1 MTFINNKY
9 GSDVSRS
16 LGAPVYWFVRQKS
29 GAQKTI
35 FEFSLFFQLYFI
47 KKYID
52 IAINDFTKHLIILKW
67 LRRRMHI
74 EEKTLRKK
82 YVKAKEE
89 IIYKSFISFT
99 YKINHANAC
108 FFFLNS
114 LCACSHSLNDANS
127 LHCSLRFLLY
137 YLCIFPAQ
145 IASQLSQVYHQKK
158 KLFEY
163 LNF

>member
-1 MTFINNKY
+1 MDHNELILFQVLMTFINNKY

-16 LGAPVYWFVRQKS
+16 LGAPIYWFVRQKS

-74 EEKTLRKK
+74 EEKNIEKK
-82 YVKAKEE
+82 ICQSKRRNYLQVFYF
-89 IIYKSFISFT
+89 IHLQNKSC
-99 YKINHANAC
+99 KC
-108 FFFLNS
+108 L
-114 LCACSHSLNDANS
+114 L
-127 LHCSLRFLLY
+127 FLLEFFMR
-137 YLCIFPAQ
+137 LLPFI
-145 IASQLSQVYHQKK
+145 K
-158 KLFEY
+158 
-163 LNF
+163 

>member
-1 MTFINNKY
+1 MYHHELILFQVLMTFINNKY

-52 IAINDFTKHLIILKW
+52 IAINDFTKHLIIIQ
-67 LRRRMHI
+67 MHI
-74 EEKTLRKK
+74 EEKKIEKK
-82 YVKAKEE
+82 ICQSKRRNYLQKC
-89 IIYKSFISFT
+89 FISFT
-99 YKINHANAC
+99 YIMNHANAC

-127 LHCSLRFLLY
+127 LHCSL
-137 YLCIFPAQ
+137 
-145 IASQLSQVYHQKK
+145 
-158 KLFEY
+158 
-163 LNF
+163 

>member
-1 MTFINNKY
+1 MDHHELILFQVLMTFINNKY

-35 FEFSLFFQLYFI
+35 FKFSLFFQLYFI

-52 IAINDFTKHLIILKW
+52 IAINDFTKHLIII
-67 LRRRMHI
+67 RMHI
-74 EEKTLRKK
+74 EEKKIEKK
-82 YVKAKEE
+82 ICQSKRRNYLQKC
-89 IIYKSFISFT
+89 FISVT
-99 YKINHANAC
+99 YIMNHANAC

-127 LHCSLRFLLY
+127 LHCSL
-137 YLCIFPAQ
+137 
-145 IASQLSQVYHQKK
+145 
-158 KLFEY
+158 
-163 LNF
+163 